1 MSTRTARQVVLC
13 GCLMTGIVI
22 AGGVLQAHHAVA
34 GVYDLNKEVVLQG
47 RLKKLNFTNPH
58 ASIEL
63 TVPNKN
69 GTFTDWVLTT
79 ASITTLTREG
89 INKTSMKP
97 GEILKVTILPARN
110 GNPAGFIR
118 NLTARRPRDQA
129 VLRRRH
135 RLTRIPRGLAMA
147 DRRSLATGVFAA
159 TCRDEPGSARRRP
172 GPAGPGAGC
181 RSTAGPRR
189 GSAAGS
195 RCRSAAGSRRRWRP
209 WRCGS
214 LYA

>member
-1 MSTRTARQVVLC
+1 MTTRISLLVVLC
-13 GCLMTGIVI
+13 GFLVASVG
-22 AGGVLQAHHAVA
+22 LQAHHAVA

-69 GTFTDWVLTT
+69 GKGFTDWILTT
-79 ASITTLTREG
+79 ASNTTLTREG

-118 NLTARRPRDQA
+118 RLELGDKEFNLIVD
-129 VLRRRH
+129 
-135 RLTRIPRGLAMA
+135 
-147 DRRSLATGVFAA
+147 
-159 TCRDEPGSARRRP
+159 
-172 GPAGPGAGC
+172 
-181 RSTAGPRR
+181 
-189 GSAAGS
+189 
-195 RCRSAAGSRRRWRP
+195 
-209 WRCGS
+209 
-214 LYA
+214 